1 MRKLIRKTI
10 NELQAKIGIDGK
22 VTFRLKPMKK
32 KVASVSLTKME
43 IRINKNLL
51 SKMDEMEL
59 RKVIAHELLHIKHG
73 IYHTKKFEEEL
84 RKILR
89 GD

>member
-59 RKVIAHELLHIKHG
+59 RAPA
-73 IYHTKKFEEEL
+73 Y
-84 RKILR
+84 
-89 GD
+89 

>member
-1 MRKLIRKTI
+1 
-10 NELQAKIGIDGK
+10 
-22 VTFRLKPMKK
+22 MKK

-59 RKVIAHELLHIKHG
+59 RAPA
-73 IYHTKKFEEEL
+73 Y
-84 RKILR
+84 
-89 GD
+89 